1 MYTITVSTDKSKTFQ
16 EVPTF
21 PAAWNMAK
29 KEATDLAERISEAQD
44 CYVSM
49 SFEKENQDIIVHDIQ
64 QNQFTIFHVKEKES
78 VSSFV

>member
-21 PAAWNMAK
+21 PTAWNMAK

-64 QNQFTIFHVKEKES
+64 QNQFTIFHVKEKP
-78 VSSFV
+78 

>member
-64 QNQFTIFHVKEKES
+64 HNQFTIFHVKEKP
-78 VSSFV
+78 

>member
-1 MYTITVSTDKSKTFQ
+1 MYTITVSTDKSKIFQ

-29 KEATDLAERISEAQD
+29 KEATNLAERISKAQD

-49 SFEKENQDIIVHDIQ
+49 SFEKENQDIIVHDILQ
-64 QNQFTIFHVKEKES
+64 SIPNIPCKRKALERV
-78 VSSFV
+78 

>member
-49 SFEKENQDIIVHDIQ
+49 SFEKENQHIIVHDIQ
-64 QNQFTIFHVKEKES
+64 QNQFTIFHVKEKP
-78 VSSFV
+78 

>member
-49 SFEKENQDIIVHDIQ
+49 SFERENQDIIVHDIQ
-64 QNQFTIFHVKEKES
+64 QNQFTIFHVKEKP
-78 VSSFV
+78 

>member
-29 KEATDLAERISEAQD
+29 KEATDLAERFSEAQD

-64 QNQFTIFHVKEKES
+64 QNQFTIFHVKEKP
-78 VSSFV
+78 

>member
-1 MYTITVSTDKSKTFQ
+1 MYTITVSTDRSKTFQ

-21 PAAWNMAK
+21 PAAWSIAK
-29 KEATDLAERISEAQD
+29 KEATDLAEKISEAQD

-64 QNQFTIFHVKEKES
+64 ENQFIIFHVKEKP
-78 VSSFV
+78 

>member
-16 EVPTF
+16 QVPTF

-64 QNQFTIFHVKEKES
+64 QNQFTIFHVKEKP
-78 VSSFV
+78 

>member
-21 PAAWNMAK
+21 PAAWKMAK

-64 QNQFTIFHVKEKES
+64 QNQFIIFHVKEKP
-78 VSSFV
+78 

>member
-21 PAAWNMAK
+21 PAAWNIAK

-64 QNQFTIFHVKEKES
+64 QNQFIIFHVKEKP
-78 VSSFV
+78 

>member
-29 KEATDLAERISEAQD
+29 KEATDLAERISETQD

-64 QNQFTIFHVKEKES
+64 QNQFTIFHVKEKP
-78 VSSFV
+78 

>member
-64 QNQFTIFHVKEKES
+64 QNQFIIFHVK
-78 VSSFV
+78 

>member
-16 EVPTF
+16 EIPTF

-64 QNQFTIFHVKEKES
+64 QNQFIIFHVKEKP
-78 VSSFV
+78 

>member
-16 EVPTF
+16 EVPAF

-64 QNQFTIFHVKEKES
+64 QNQFTIFHVKEKP
-78 VSSFV
+78 

>member
-1 MYTITVSTDKSKTFQ
+1 MYTITVFTDKSKTFQ

-64 QNQFTIFHVKEKES
+64 QNQFIIFHVKEKP
-78 VSSFV
+78 

>member
-1 MYTITVSTDKSKTFQ
+1 MYTITVSTDKSKIFQ

-64 QNQFTIFHVKEKES
+64 QNQFTIFHVKEKP
-78 VSSFV
+78 

>member
-1 MYTITVSTDKSKTFQ
+1 MYTITISTDKSKTFQ

-64 QNQFTIFHVKEKES
+64 QNQFTIFHVKEKP
-78 VSSFV
+78 

>member
-49 SFEKENQDIIVHDIQ
+49 SSYMISSKINSQY
-64 QNQFTIFHVKEKES
+64 FT
-78 VSSFV
+78 

>member
-1 MYTITVSTDKSKTFQ
+1 MYTITVSTEKSKTFQ

-64 QNQFTIFHVKEKES
+64 QNQFTIFHVKEKP
-78 VSSFV
+78 

>member
-44 CYVSM
+44 CYVSI

-64 QNQFTIFHVKEKES
+64 QNQFTIFHVKEKP
-78 VSSFV
+78 

>member
-29 KEATDLAERISEAQD
+29 KEATDLAERISEAQN

-64 QNQFTIFHVKEKES
+64 QNQFTIFHVKEKP
-78 VSSFV
+78 

>member
-64 QNQFTIFHVKEKES
+64 QNQFTIFHIKEKP
-78 VSSFV
+78 

>member
-29 KEATDLAERISEAQD
+29 KEATDLAERIT
-44 CYVSM
+44 
-49 SFEKENQDIIVHDIQ
+49 N
-64 QNQFTIFHVKEKES
+64 
-78 VSSFV
+78 

>member
-1 MYTITVSTDKSKTFQ
+1 MYSITVSTDKSKTFQ

-64 QNQFTIFHVKEKES
+64 QNQFTIFHVKEKP
-78 VSSFV
+78 

>member
-1 MYTITVSTDKSKTFQ
+1 MYTITVSTDRSKTFQ

-64 QNQFTIFHVKEKES
+64 QNQFTIFHVKEKP
-78 VSSFV
+78 

>member
-21 PAAWNMAK
+21 PVAWNMAK

-64 QNQFTIFHVKEKES
+64 QNQFTIFHVKEKP
-78 VSSFV
+78 

>member
-49 SFEKENQDIIVHDIQ
+49 SFEKENLDIIVHDIQ
-64 QNQFTIFHVKEKES
+64 QNQFTIFHVKEKP
-78 VSSFV
+78 

>member
-1 MYTITVSTDKSKTFQ
+1 MYTITVSTDKSKIFQ

-29 KEATDLAERISEAQD
+29 KEATDLAERISKAQD

-49 SFEKENQDIIVHDIQ
+49 SFEKENQDIIVHDNQ
-64 QNQFTIFHVKEKES
+64 QNQFPIFHVKEKP
-78 VSSFV
+78 

>member
-21 PAAWNMAK
+21 PAARNMAK

-64 QNQFTIFHVKEKES
+64 QNQFTIFHVKEKP
-78 VSSFV
+78 

>member
-49 SFEKENQDIIVHDIQ
+49 SFEKEIQDIIVHDIQ
-64 QNQFTIFHVKEKES
+64 QNQFTIFHVKEKP
-78 VSSFV
+78 

>member
-21 PAAWNMAK
+21 PAAWNMVK

-64 QNQFTIFHVKEKES
+64 QNQFIIFHVKEKP
-78 VSSFV
+78 

>member
-21 PAAWNMAK
+21 PAAWNKAK
-29 KEATDLAERISEAQD
+29 KGATDLAERISEAQD

-64 QNQFTIFHVKEKES
+64 QNQFTIFHVKEKP
-78 VSSFV
+78 

>member
-49 SFEKENQDIIVHDIQ
+49 SFEKENQDIIVHDIL
-64 QNQFTIFHVKEKES
+64 QNQFIIFHVKEKP
-78 VSSFV
+78 

>member
-64 QNQFTIFHVKEKES
+64 QNQFIIFHVKEKP
-78 VSSFV
+78 

>member
-44 CYVSM
+44 SYVSM

-64 QNQFTIFHVKEKES
+64 QNQFIIFHVKEKP
-78 VSSFV
+78 

>member
-49 SFEKENQDIIVHDIQ
+49 TIEKENQDIIVHDIQ
-64 QNQFTIFHVKEKES
+64 QNQFTIFHVKEKP
-78 VSSFV
+78 

>member
-49 SFEKENQDIIVHDIQ
+49 SIEKENQDIIVHDIQ
-64 QNQFTIFHVKEKES
+64 QNQFTIFHVKEKP
-78 VSSFV
+78 

>member
-64 QNQFTIFHVKEKES
+64 QNQFTILHVKEKP
-78 VSSFV
+78 

>member
-44 CYVSM
+44 CYVRM
-49 SFEKENQDIIVHDIQ
+49 SFEKENEDIIVHDIQ
-64 QNQFTIFHVKEKES
+64 QNQFTIFHVKEKP
-78 VSSFV
+78 

>member
-49 SFEKENQDIIVHDIQ
+49 SFEKENQDIIVHDIL
-64 QNQFTIFHVKEKES
+64 QNQFTIFHVKEKP
-78 VSSFV
+78 